1 MEAVFITAVI
11 DAHKERD
18 VACFDIPGAF
28 LHTDLD
34 KDITM
39 ILKGRLAE
47 LMVKVASNLYR
58 KYISVDAKGSA
69 ILYVKMQKAI
79 YGLLRSALLFYKK
92 LVSNL
97 KCTGFKLNPY
107 DPCVA
112 NKTVNGTQMTVCWH
126 VDDLKVSHVH
136 PKEVTKFGKWL
147 SKTYGVSIATHRG
160 KVHDYLEMIFDFSK
174 KGKVMINMIEYLK
187 NIINNFPKEIIAT

>member
-1 MEAVFITAVI
+1 MCADGWKQREDWTKQETTSPIVSTEAVFITAVI
-11 DAHKERD
+11 DAHKEHD

-28 LHTDLD
+28 LCADLD

-39 ILKGRLAE
+39 ILKSRLAE
-47 LMVKVASNLYR
+47 LIVKVAPNLYM

-92 LVSNL
+92 LVSDRES
-97 KCTGFKLNPY
+97 TGFKLNPY

-112 NKTVNGTQMTVCWH
+112 NKTVNGTQMTVSAGTWTI
-126 VDDLKVSHVH
+126 LRS
-136 PKEVTKFGKWL
+136 PMW
-147 SKTYGVSIATHRG
+147 IQRR
-160 KVHDYLEMIFDFSK
+160 
-174 KGKVMINMIEYLK
+174 
-187 NIINNFPKEIIAT
+187 

>member
-1 MEAVFITAVI
+1 
-11 DAHKERD
+11 
-18 VACFDIPGAF
+18 
-28 LHTDLD
+28 
-34 KDITM
+34 M
-39 ILKGRLAE
+39 ILKGRLAK
-47 LMVKVASNLYR
+47 LMVKVAPNLYR
-58 KYISVDAKGSA
+58 KYISVDAKGLV

-92 LVSNL
+92 LLSNL
-97 KCTGFKLNPY
+97 ESTGFKLNPY

-126 VDDLKVSHVH
+126 VDNLKVSHVD
-136 PKEVTKFGKWL
+136 PKEVTKFGEWL
-147 SKTYGVSIATHRG
+147 RKTYGVPVATHRG
-160 KVHDYLEMIFDFSK
+160 KVHDYLGMIFDFLK